1 MKNRTLCVELKREK
15 SIHHHSSIQGAN
27 LGNLNVTKWGTI
39 IIIIISFWLGTVL
52 ISLRVVVK
60 VRTWHHSALTY
71 VFGIIF
77 FDYLYADF
85 LHKVYC
91 YANFLYIQLFT
102 SIFKRNQKNM
112 NICLQWTTQHSSFF

>member
-1 MKNRTLCVELKREK
+1 MKNQTLCIELKREK

-39 IIIIISFWLGTVL
+39 IIIIIISFWLGTVL
-52 ISLRVVVK
+52 VSLRVVVVK

-91 YANFLYIQLFT
+91 YANFLYIQLLT
-102 SIFKRNQKNM
+102 SIFKK
-112 NICLQWTTQHSSFF
+112 IKKT